1 MGGNGDELPR
11 SPLPSEPH
19 VPEPIISGTQLRS
32 PALGLSSSVIKGRK
46 QKFMKK
52 PQGAEIP

>member
-11 SPLPSEPH
+11 SPLSPEPH
-19 VPEPIISGTQLRS
+19 DPEPMISGTQLRS
-32 PALGLSSSVIKGRK
+32 PALKLSFAVIRGRK

-52 PQGAEIP
+52 P